1 MNAALDEDPLTAVR
15 ETLEAFRKLSPEVAE
30 ELQQHMTAVHLAKG
44 EQLFRPGMAYLEHVY
59 LVRSGEMELRYD
71 DSHGVAMRPG
81 DVLGLANYFHGSPY
95 QSTVTAIDDVEL
107 GAIGTAALQQVEQR
121 RPELFRAVNHLLV
134 SELRARGTGQQPA
147 TGIWSLPARTF
158 MKAPL
163 VTCAATT
170 TVAEV
175 GRLMSERGIGS
186 MGVTG
191 SNGELLGLITY
202 RTLAQ
207 GLTQQGALPT
217 DPLSDR
223 VWEPASAVEANSGL
237 WAVRDQQT
245 RLGVKYLVVC
255 EQGEPAGVISQT
267 DILEVLVSHQRPL
280 LAEISAAEDYGQ
292 LQALSARMGTIATE
306 IQQYNRDARIA
317 VRALSE
323 VHLAAQRR
331 CIDLVLD
338 ELVAADAGSHPVDF
352 AFLVT
357 GSGGRQEMMI
367 NPDQDNAIILA
378 DEPATDRPETRRW
391 FAEFCE
397 LVNIRLDEIGYQW
410 CPGNI
415 MARNPEYHRSLAEW
429 RDHISQVVERP
440 TERKARWATIFFDY
454 ATLYGDD
461 HLSATLRDHIF
472 SELKNKPRLLTMMV
486 EDDASGRPAVGLF
499 NRLVTASDPDR
510 RGKVDLKRNGTRI
523 LADAARVLALSEGI
537 AAVSTSDRIAALVRQ
552 GRLDAGFA
560 ASVQAALDELLD
572 LTLSHQLQQLA
583 AGEPLDKLVN
593 PERLTT
599 IEQESL
605 RMSMRVIKTLQGKL
619 QGEFGT
625 VML

>member
-30 ELQQHMTAVHLAKG
+30 ELQQHMTAVHLARG
-44 EQLFRPGMAYLEHVY
+44 EQLFRPGMAYLDQVY
-59 LVRSGEMELRYD
+59 LVRSGELELRYD
-71 DSHGVAMRPG
+71 DSHGIAMRPG

-170 TVAEV
+170 TVGEV
-175 GRLMSERGIGS
+175 GRLMRERGIGS
-186 MGVTG
+186 MGVTA

-207 GLTQQGALPT
+207 GLTEQGVLPT

-223 VWEPASAVEANSGL
+223 VWGPASAVEADSGL

-280 LAEISAAEDYGQ
+280 LAEISAAEDYAQ

-599 IEQESL
+599 IQQESL